1 MIKNKSMS
9 NKKIVFFFLLPVLVS
24 FILHFHV
31 LKLDLIGYHVWR
43 QTQTQTVIYHFNFSD
58 NSIFHP
64 QKFDLT
70 SGSTS
75 LLYEFPLYQWIVAQV
90 NNGIGYSVTN
100 TRIITFII
108 FIFLLWG
115 FYKLLTK
122 FVRTEIALVTNCL
135 LCFSPLLYYYCIN
148 PLPDIM
154 ALCFSVWCLNA
165 FFKFKSG
172 KQTKHFLAF
181 GFFLMLATLVK
192 LPFILF
198 GGVFILYGYNLLKQ
212 KKYKQILL
220 QTLTLLIIL
229 IPALAWYIHVIPTWK
244 GNGIT
249 SGLIN
254 NNKTFSELFDYFQ
267 FNLIS
272 SVPELLTNYASC
284 IFLVVGIWQFFKNI
298 KSLKENVQYL
308 VLLFILLSVYFLF
321 ELNMIEKTHDYYLM
335 PFIPLLFFVVAYGV
349 KYFYQK
355 SHIKFILFIALV
367 VPLTAWL
374 RIDTR
379 WNLQDPGF
387 VTDYMTEQK
396 QIQSLIPENEKCI
409 IDYDNSHFVSL
420 YYLKRYGYSL
430 FKEQAK
436 EQVLKDRYLKGA
448 NYFITENLSIN
459 LEEYTEFD
467 FEEVYSKN
475 LRIYKLKLK

>member
-1 MIKNKSMS
+1 MS
-9 NKKIVFFFLLPVLVS
+9 ARKIIFFFLLPVLIS

-75 LLYEFPLYQWIVAQV
+75 LLYEFPLYQWVIAQV
-90 NNGIGYSVTN
+90 NNCFGYSVLH
-100 TRIITFII
+100 TRILTFII
-108 FIFLLWG
+108 FIFLLLG
-115 FYKLLTK
+115 FYKLLSK
-122 FVRTEIALVTNCL
+122 FVRTEIALITNFL

-148 PLPDIM
+148 PLPDIL
-154 ALCFSVWCLNA
+154 ALCFSVWSLNF
-165 FFKFKSG
+165 FFKYIYTP
-172 KQTKHFLAF
+172 QTKYFLAF
-181 GFFLMLATLVK
+181 CIFLMLAALVK

-198 GGVFILYGYNLLKQ
+198 GSVLILYCYKLLKQ
-212 KKYKQILL
+212 KNYKEIF
-220 QTLTLLIIL
+220 TRTFTLLLIL
-229 IPALAWYIHVIPTWK
+229 IPAACWYIKVIPTWK

-254 NNKTFSELFDYFQ
+254 NNKTFLELLDYFQ

-272 SVPELLTNYASC
+272 SVPELLANYASC
-284 IFLVVGIWQFFKNI
+284 IFLVVGMWFFFKNF
-298 KSLKENVQYL
+298 KAFSEKVSYL
-308 VLLFILLSVYFLF
+308 ILLFILLSVYFLF

-335 PFIPLLFFVVAYGV
+335 PFIPLLFFVIAYGV
-349 KYFYQK
+349 KFFYQK
-355 SHIKFILFIALV
+355 NYKKFILFIVLLV
-367 VPLTAWL
+367 PVTAWL

-379 WNLQDPGF
+379 WNLVDPGF
-387 VTDYMTEQK
+387 VNDYLTEQK
-396 QIQSLIPENEKCI
+396 QLQKLIPEKEKCI

-430 FKEQAK
+430 FKNEINALT
-436 EQVLKDRYLKGA
+436 LKDRYLKGA

-459 LEEYTEFD
+459 LDQYTEFN
-467 FEEVYSKN
+467 FEEIYSKN
-475 LRIYKLKLK
+475 LKIYKLRLK